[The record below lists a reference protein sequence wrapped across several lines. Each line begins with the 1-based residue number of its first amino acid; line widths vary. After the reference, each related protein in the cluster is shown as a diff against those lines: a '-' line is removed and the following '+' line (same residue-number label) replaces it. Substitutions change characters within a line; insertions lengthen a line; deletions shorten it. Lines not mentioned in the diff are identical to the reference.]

1 MKVTFVAAP
10 LTARSGVYRSGR
22 ELVAAGREQGHEWS
36 LVLGVSQHAHGSAP
50 VDDPEWIHEFAA
62 EPSGP
67 AGIIALRRTLLGIR
81 SIVDADIV
89 VSLIPQ
95 TDMVLALTR
104 KRWVAFVRGLP
115 WPAAGESSAVKRLI
129 WKTLEAA
136 AFRRAEEVW
145 ATTTILRADMGHG
158 SSTKIVPA
166 GIASVARAWDGSGN
180 RDTAVWAARFHT
192 DKNPALFLAAL
203 RGQDFAG
210 RMHGVGSLE
219 QVVRADAPTNVD
231 VAGWTSPDAL
241 WQDAFAYVGTSH
253 REAFG
258 RSALEAAMAG
268 VPVVISDSFGVAD
281 MLVTDDDFLQ
291 RFVLPNGD
299 LDRWRQALADLHDDE
314 SLRRR
319 YSEHLV
325 ANARMLTIEASAAAV
340 AERLRAIT

>member
-325 ANARMLTIEASAAAV
+325 ANAQMLTIEASAAAV

>member
-1 MKVTFVAAP
+1 M
-10 LTARSGVYRSGR
+10 
-22 ELVAAGREQGHEWS
+22 
-36 LVLGVSQHAHGSAP
+36 
-50 VDDPEWIHEFAA
+50 
-62 EPSGP
+62 
-67 AGIIALRRTLLGIR
+67 
-81 SIVDADIV
+81 
-89 VSLIPQ
+89 
-95 TDMVLALTR
+95 
-104 KRWVAFVRGLP
+104 AFVRGLP

-325 ANARMLTIEASAAAV
+325 ANAQMLTIEASAAAV